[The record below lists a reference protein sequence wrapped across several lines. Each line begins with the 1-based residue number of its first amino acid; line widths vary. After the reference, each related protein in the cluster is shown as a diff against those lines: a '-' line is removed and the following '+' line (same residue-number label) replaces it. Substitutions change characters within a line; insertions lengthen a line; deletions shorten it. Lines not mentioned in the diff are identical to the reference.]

1 MNELTQNIIFDN
13 DKSLN
18 FKISKSSNLVKT
30 ILLKSLSG
38 VEISKNEGTILFK
51 AENIDDKNAIFD
63 TANELC
69 RRVNKG
75 KVTFVVN
82 RNINF
87 TNVCHMGC
95 RFCNFAKR
103 MKDKNSEWLDLD
115 EIVFRAQEAW
125 DRGASEVCI
134 QGGLHPK
141 MDGKYYFDIV
151 RAIKSKLPE
160 MHIHAFSPFEIWY
173 GSSKTRMSYRS
184 FLSELK
190 KIGLGSIPG
199 TAAEILDTEIRNKL
213 TKNKLSAEKWVEI
226 IKTAHEVGLQSSATI
241 MYGHIDSP
249 EHWSSHICLLR
260 EIQKETGGFTELVPL
275 SFVYEDSPL
284 YKQNKNHVRKGATD
298 EEVDKMHAVSRI
310 MLHGFID
317 NIQVSWPKLGS
328 KRAQQLL
335 KMGVN
340 DLGGTLMNESISRAA
355 GAKNGQEITAR
366 ELSDIIRDA
375 NLIPARRN
383 TLYEIKEVFE
393 NHNPVDIP
401 PLVDRNGFNPLFFLE
416 QTN

>member
-1 MNELTQNIIFDN
+1 MNELTQNIFSDHNKI
-13 DKSLN
+13 LN
-18 FKISKSSNLVKT
+18 FALKKSSNL
-30 ILLKSLSG
+30 
-38 VEISKNEGTILFK
+38 ISEILFK
-51 AENIDDKNAIFD
+51 SLNGIEISEDEGTLLFKAKNKDDVDAIYL
-63 TANELC
+63 TAKYLC
-69 RRVNKG
+69 RLVNKD

-95 RFCNFAKR
+95 KFCNFAKR
-103 MKDKNSEWLDLD
+103 MKDKTSEWLNLH
-115 EIVFRAQEAW
+115 EIVYRSQEAW

-141 MDGKYYFDIV
+141 MDGEYYFDIV
-151 RAIKSKLPE
+151 KAIKSKLPD

-173 GSSKTRMSYRS
+173 GSSKTRMSYKS
-184 FLSELK
+184 FLSELRK
-190 KIGLGSIPG
+190 MGLGSIPG
-199 TAAEILDTEIRNKL
+199 TAAEILDTEIRKKL

-226 IKTAHEVGLQSSATI
+226 IKTAHSVGLKSSATI
-241 MYGHIDSP
+241 MYGHIDSA
-249 EHWSSHICLLR
+249 ENWSSHISLLR
-260 EIQKETGGFTELVPL
+260 DIQKETGGFTELVPL

-284 YKQNKNHVRKGATD
+284 YTQNQDIVRKGPTE
-298 EEVDKMHAVSRI
+298 EEVNKMHSISRI

-328 KRAQQLL
+328 KRAQELL
-335 KMGVN
+335 NMGVN

-366 ELSDIIRDA
+366 EISDIIRDA
-375 NLIPARRN
+375 NLTPARRN

-393 NHNPVDIP
+393 NHNPIDIP
-401 PLVDRNGFNPLFFLE
+401 PLVERNGFDPLSFLN
-416 QTN
+416 T